1 MNKINQAGVKLRNL
15 GNGIVWML
23 VLSIICAFGSFL
35 FPANVL
41 MYWVL
46 LCGVIE
52 LILVVYIVMIIFEA
66 GQLLQSWQF
75 DLSENQE
82 VKKVVADS
90 LRSAESSEFI
100 PSEFPKVVADLN
112 SIRSQL
118 PEDQRDVM
126 IEYLL
131 SMARSYS
138 IPKQLRER
146 NIDLA
151 NRLTK
156 LPISSFTNL
165 YDKKKEDLTFIE
177 CLEDYLI
184 KTLK

>member
-1 MNKINQAGVKLRNL
+1 MNNINQAGVKLINL

-23 VLSIICAFGSFL
+23 VASIICAFGPFLVPAKVLVFWFL
-35 FPANVL
+35 F
-41 MYWVL
+41 W
-46 LCGVIE
+46 GVIE
-52 LILVVYIVMIIFEA
+52 LILVAYVVMVVFEA
-66 GQLLQSWQF
+66 GKLLRSWKHDF
-75 DLSENQE
+75 YENQE
-82 VKKVVADS
+82 IKKEVSDA
-90 LRSAESSEFI
+90 LRSAEISEFI
-100 PSEFPKVVADLN
+100 PSDFPKLVADLN

-118 PEDQRDVM
+118 QEDQGDLM
-126 IEYLL
+126 IEFLL

-165 YDKKKEDLTFIE
+165 YDKKKDDLTFIE